1 MKTKKYRWLCKG
13 RCRRSRPTSSSKGT
27 WRPGIACE
35 SACEST
41 MWSCLFHMAN
51 LSYSLPVL
59 IPIYHYIHGRQ
70 SGLELFKTVQQT
82 GLHPTA
88 PAFIAWQNFSQVIKT
103 GICRPIGTHTR
114 KRHLQT
120 AFVHARLGR
129 QLTCLRHLSFDLSW
143 VLPGS
148 SVSRDMDRWWQ
159 CRLGSTWAE
168 IECLCQSWQQLQY
181 YK

>member
-1 MKTKKYRWLCKG
+1 MR
-13 RCRRSRPTSSSKGT
+13 
-27 WRPGIACE
+27 
-35 SACEST
+35 
-41 MWSCLFHMAN
+41 
-51 LSYSLPVL
+51 
-59 IPIYHYIHGRQ
+59 HGRQ
-70 SGLELFKTVQQT
+70 SGLEPFKTVQQT

-148 SVSRDMDRWWQ
+148 SVSRVGILSSIASHKVYYIRSV
-159 CRLGSTWAE
+159 CLPSRYSSTITRRVWIFGWCTLFRYSMLQRSE
-168 IECLCQSWQQLQY
+168 CGIERPHLPTLLSLPQTHAANAIKFSSACS
-181 YK
+181 